1 MILAT
6 AMLCMAANLYHE
18 ARGEVIMGQH
28 AVAQVT
34 MNRAGRDPKNV
45 CKVVAAPRQFSWTN
59 KGTGL
64 TKRANGKL
72 VLTAKGEPKDKF
84 AWNTAM
90 KIAAVT
96 LNGRMPDFTHGA
108 NHYHAD
114 YVNPYWKHSMA
125 KVAVVG
131 HHLFYRYNV

>member
-1 MILAT
+1 
-6 AMLCMAANLYHE
+6 
-18 ARGEVIMGQH
+18 
-28 AVAQVT
+28 
-34 MNRAGRDPKNV
+34 MNRAGRDPANI

-59 KGTGL
+59 KEVGL
-64 TKRANGKL
+64 AKKGNGKF

-84 AWNTAM
+84 AWDMAT
-90 KIAAVT
+90 KIAVVT
-96 LNGRMPDFTHGA
+96 LNGRMSDFTHGA

-114 YVNPYWKHSMA
+114 YVNPHWKHSMA